1 MTGFLSE
8 DLFASLMQKNEV
20 ERQENEKRLSLL
32 ETTQQEAAEKLNDIQ
47 RWVDLIKANSAV
59 EILNR
64 DLLENLIER
73 IELGESKIVDGI
85 KEREIRICY
94 KFIGALE

>member
-85 KEREIRICY
+85 KEQEIRICY

>member
-1 MTGFLSE
+1 VTGFLSE

-85 KEREIRICY
+85 KEQEIRICY